1 MPFERQLR
9 KVLSDLQKKVV
20 GLITD
25 NASAILTAG
34 GVVGTVATA
43 VLTGRAAVQAT
54 YKLVDERENR
64 ISEKRGKNAGSEI
77 VEIEDLTF
85 MEKTRLTGVYFIPP
99 VLTGS
104 VTIGSI
110 VMANR
115 MSAQKAAAL
124 AAAYGLSQ
132 KQLEEYKDKVAE
144 KLGIKK
150 QQDIQDSLAQD
161 RVNNTPGSTQ
171 ILVVEG
177 EVLCFD
183 QPTGR
188 YFRSTMEGIN
198 RAVNAT
204 NAEITR
210 HGYADANFFY
220 EELGLPPTT
229 WTTEVGWNSETLMD
243 VSISTVLSEDGKPCI
258 AIDFKY
264 LPTPDFIP
272 QHY

>member
-1 MPFERQLR
+1 
-9 KVLSDLQKKVV
+9 
-20 GLITD
+20 
-25 NASAILTAG
+25 
-34 GVVGTVATA
+34 
-43 VLTGRAAVQAT
+43 
-54 YKLVDERENR
+54 
-64 ISEKRGKNAGSEI
+64 
-77 VEIEDLTF
+77 
-85 MEKTRLTGVYFIPP
+85 
-99 VLTGS
+99 
-104 VTIGSI
+104 
-110 VMANR
+110 
-115 MSAQKAAAL
+115 L

-210 HGYADANFFY
+210 HGYADANFFPRH
-220 EELGLPPTT
+220 GRPKSVGIPRPS
-229 WTTEVGWNSETLMD
+229 WT
-243 VSISTVLSEDGKPCI
+243 
-258 AIDFKY
+258 
-264 LPTPDFIP
+264 
-272 QHY
+272 